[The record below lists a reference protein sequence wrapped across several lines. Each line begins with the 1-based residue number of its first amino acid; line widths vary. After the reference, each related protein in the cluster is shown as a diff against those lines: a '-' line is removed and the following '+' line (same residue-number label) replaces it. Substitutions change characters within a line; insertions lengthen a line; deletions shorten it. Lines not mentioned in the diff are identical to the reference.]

1 MLAKLRAIAQ
11 QTDMTTLL
19 AVAVVGWG
27 LTHLGKALAERQ
39 DSVAALTNKAAQV
52 AGELA
57 QREQELAHANAQ
69 LAAIRAQARAEA
81 TYPTVEDVD
90 PLATGEN

>member
-1 MLAKLRAIAQ
+1 MIAKLRAIAQ
-11 QTDMTTLL
+11 STDMTTLL

-39 DSVAALTNKAAQV
+39 DSVMAMTNKAAHV

-57 QREQELAHANAQ
+57 QREQELAAANTQ
-69 LAAIRAQARAEA
+69 LAAVRRQVASEGTDLPAE
-81 TYPTVEDVD
+81 
-90 PLATGEN
+90 PLATGDN